1 MRTDHILVAIDLG
14 GMSTEVVQCAASL
27 AGPLEARITLFT
39 VVSAGPGVNPFG
51 ETDGR
56 RNEQIL
62 DEDAF
67 GDMEPYVALLER
79 DGIAVEKDLGHGE
92 PSRAILDAV
101 QRHEPGFVVMG
112 SHGRQGFMRVV
123 LGSVAESV
131 VRDAGVP
138 VMVVRSAA
146 AGLDPSE

>member
-14 GMSTEVVQCAASL
+14 GMSTEVVQSAASL

-39 VVSAGPGVNPFG
+39 VVSGAPGVNPFG

-79 DGIAVEKDLGHGE
+79 DGIAVEKDLGHGD
-92 PSRAILDAV
+92 PSRAILEAV
-101 QRHEPGFVVMG
+101 KRHEPGFVVMG

-146 AGLDPSE
+146 AGLDASE